1 MAAVRDEAH
10 RFAITGH
17 RKRREK
23 ARERS
28 VLEDVPGIGAR
39 SIESIFQRDYPVIQ
53 ATVLLAAAG
62 FVLVNLA
69 VDLLYGA
76 LDPRIRTGAR
86 S

>member
-1 MAAVRDEAH
+1 VLTVIGSAFGYLLTGSFVVETI
-10 RFAITGH
+10 FA
-17 RKRREK
+17 
-23 ARERS
+23 
-28 VLEDVPGIGAR
+28 VPGIGAR

-53 ATVLLAAAG
+53 ATVLLAAGG